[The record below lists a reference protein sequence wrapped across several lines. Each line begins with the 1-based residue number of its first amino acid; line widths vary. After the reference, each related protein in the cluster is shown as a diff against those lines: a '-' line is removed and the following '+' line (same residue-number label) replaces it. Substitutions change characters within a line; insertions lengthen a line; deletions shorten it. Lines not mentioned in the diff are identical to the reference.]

1 MLREITLVLAVLG
14 LIPALG
20 FIALYGTTSPWWR
33 SPGGRHLMSFAVA
46 ALLLFL
52 WWSLEILI
60 GSYPG
65 RQVLRFVVAA
75 SFVTLMWW
83 RLFALVYL
91 HFGLLRKHFNGD
103 SVDSTPRR
111 RASDPPPCGAS
122 TLGESQAEERE
133 DARGRH
139 TTEP

>member
-1 MLREITLVLAVLG
+1 MLRDITLVLTVLG
-14 LIPALG
+14 LIPALS
-20 FIALYGTTSPWWR
+20 FITLYGTTSPWWR
-33 SPGGRHLMSFAVA
+33 SSGGRHLMSFSVA

-52 WWSLEILI
+52 WWSLELLV

-65 RQVLRFVVAA
+65 RQTLRFVVAA

-83 RLFALVYL
+83 RFFVLLHL
-91 HFGLLRKHFNGD
+91 HFGLLRNHFNGN
-103 SVDSTPRR
+103 SRDSTPRR

-122 TLGESQAEERE
+122 TLRSPQAEESE